1 MSGEHLSSG
10 SRVDTH
16 AERRRRHVTTDSDFD
31 FDFDRRIE
39 RRGTDS
45 LKWHDPQGRELIPLW
60 VADMDFAVP
69 PCVLRALRARIDH
82 GVFGY
87 AVPTSPVV
95 QAVVQWAA
103 RHYQWWLPGLVPG
116 LHLACRALAEAED
129 EVLVLVPVY
138 PPFLSAARMT
148 GRQLTAVPLARD
160 GNRWTIDFDALREA
174 ITPRTRLLMFCHPH
188 NPVGRAFSRDELAA
202 VANFCATH
210 NLLVCSDEIH
220 CDLRLEPGPHV
231 PLATVDDTIAARTVT
246 LMSPAKTFNL
256 SGLCCGFAIV
266 PNAELRRRF
275 QSAGR
280 DIVSHP
286 NALAYAACR
295 AAYEEGEAWR
305 SSLLAYLRRNRDLLV
320 SFLAEQLPDIC
331 ISPVEATYLAWLDT
345 RALGPHNTLRFF
357 EQAGVRLSDG
367 QAFLGP
373 GFMRLNFGCPQSTLT
388 TALERIRAAVATV
401 L

>member
-1 MSGEHLSSG
+1 
-10 SRVDTH
+10 
-16 AERRRRHVTTDSDFD
+16 
-31 FDFDRRIE
+31 
-39 RRGTDS
+39 
-45 LKWHDPQGRELIPLW
+45 
-60 VADMDFAVP
+60 
-69 PCVLRALRARIDH
+69 
-82 GVFGY
+82 
-87 AVPTSPVV
+87 
-95 QAVVQWAA
+95 
-103 RHYQWWLPGLVPG
+103 
-116 LHLACRALAEAED
+116 
-129 EVLVLVPVY
+129 
-138 PPFLSAARMT
+138 
-148 GRQLTAVPLARD
+148 
-160 GNRWTIDFDALREA
+160 
-174 ITPRTRLLMFCHPH
+174 
-188 NPVGRAFSRDELAA
+188 VGRAFSRDELAA